1 MSVGLHGNLGDFG
14 IAEVFQLIGQQRKTG
29 VLELLRGDESVQFLF
44 DRGAVV
50 SAAPVGT
57 RPHAAL
63 GEMLVR
69 CGQLTRERVDELY
82 QECDA
87 GANVL
92 PLLAL
97 ARDWITRSEIFEIE
111 DLLTRETLFFV
122 LRWTEGSFR
131 FGARDVEH
139 PRRFDDLLGAEQILM
154 DGLRMM
160 DEWQSLSELVPS
172 DDLVF
177 RRSGGTEAYLNR
189 LKQSASGPLPN
200 QAERVF
206 ALVDGRLTA
215 RRIIDLSRLGTFDA
229 TRILAGLRAAG
240 AIEPAEAA
248 GAARRR
254 HTASLGIGF
263 SRGQLWGWIGGLL
276 PLSLLLL
283 VAFAS
288 MNRIQPA
295 ASEGFAIR
303 RDALA
308 SARAAYAARRVRHAL
323 EDHRLATGRHPRDL
337 AELRALPPGALASPG
352 GRPYYYAPRDAGA
365 VLLAPER

>member
-29 VLELLRGDESVQFLF
+29 VLELSREDESVQFLF

-50 SAAPVGT
+50 SAAPVGA

-69 CGQLTRERVDELY
+69 CGQLTRDRVDELY

-87 GANVL
+87 GAQVL
-92 PLLAL
+92 PRLAV
-97 ARDWITRSEIFEIE
+97 AREWISQAEISEIE
-111 DLLTRETLFFV
+111 DLLTRETFFSV
-122 LRWTEGSFR
+122 LRWADGSFR
-131 FGARDVEH
+131 FGAREVEH
-139 PRRFDDLLGAEQILM
+139 PRRFGDLLGAEQILM

-160 DEWQSLSELVPS
+160 DEWQSFSELVPS
-172 DDLVF
+172 EDLVF
-177 RRSGGTEAYLNR
+177 RRSGGFEAFLGR
-189 LKQSASGPLPN
+189 QQEAAGPQQE

-206 ALVDGRLTA
+206 ALVDGRLA
-215 RRIIDLSRLGTFDA
+215 VRRIIDLSRLGTFDA
-229 TRILAGLRAAG
+229 TRSLAALTAAG
-240 AIEPAEAA
+240 AIEPVA
-248 GAARRR
+248 GTGAPRRR
-254 HTASLGIGF
+254 AAPRSPAF
-263 SRGQLWGWIGGLL
+263 SRAQLRGWIGGLL

-308 SARAAYAARRVRHAL
+308 TARAAYAARRVRHAL
-323 EDHRLATGRHPRDL
+323 EDHRMTAGSYPRDL
-337 AELRALPPGALASPG
+337 AELRALPEDALASPG
-352 GRPYYYAPRDAGA
+352 GATYYYAPRDAGA

>member
-1 MSVGLHGNLGDFG
+1 MSVGLHGNLRDFG

-29 VLELLRGDESVQFLF
+29 VLELSRGDESVQFLF

-50 SAAPVGT
+50 SAAPVGA

-87 GANVL
+87 GAQVL
-92 PLLAL
+92 PRLAV
-97 ARDWITRSEIFEIE
+97 AREWITQSEICEIE
-111 DLLTRETLFFV
+111 DLLTRETFFAV
-122 LRWTEGSFR
+122 LRWTDGSFR

-139 PRRFDDLLGAEQILM
+139 PRRFGDLLGAEQILM

-160 DEWQSLSELVPS
+160 DEWQSFSELVPS
-172 DDLVF
+172 EDLVF
-177 RRSGGTEAYLNR
+177 RRSGGLEAYRSR
-189 LKQSASGPLPN
+189 LESDSGPLRS

-206 ALVDGRLTA
+206 ALVDGRLA
-215 RRIIDLSRLGTFDA
+215 VRRIIDLSRLGTFDA
-229 TRILAGLRAAG
+229 TRILAGLSAAG
-240 AIEPAEAA
+240 AIEPVGEA
-248 GAARRR
+248 GAPRRR
-254 HTASLGIGF
+254 HAATRSLGF
-263 SRGQLWGWIGGLL
+263 SRRQVWGWLGGLL
-276 PLSLLLL
+276 PLSLLML

-308 SARAAYAARRVRHAL
+308 TARAAYAARRVRHAL
-323 EDHRLATGRHPRDL
+323 EDHRLAAGRYPRDL
-337 AELRALPPGALASPG
+337 SELRALPPGALASPG